1 MSEATVTYNGSE
13 IASIDGGESVILA
26 TIGKYLT
33 SNITIEAAESSQVE
47 VVQAGLVNSFGA
59 FDAVYYINQYGE
71 FTVGS
76 FELYESGSTAQM
88 VWQDTLCSGSMV
100 IVTANASLEI
110 PSDALHNLEQLNVIT
125 LGGRPTS
132 YVFMFK
138 VTGQGTPA
146 GNGRYEVGDIT
157 IPSEVSVTATPT
169 PFPGL
174 ELDFD
179 PDYIQVWMDKDDFNA
194 ITSAQNGRMYH
205 IVGIKH
211 DSNFIPIR
219 PAAGRPYIAD
229 ELSANGYYFL
239 ASTNMIA
246 ASSPDTGFGLAT
258 WGSTIYATTYPGWE
272 INDGKF
278 YIRRLAAG
286 NQRIPPGTYHYVA
299 YKRGV

>member
-13 IASIDGGESVILA
+13 IASIEGGESVILA

-47 VVQAGLVNSFGA
+47 VVQAEIVDGYGMFSN
-59 FDAVYYINQYGE
+59 VYYINQYGE

-76 FELYESGSTAQM
+76 FEADESLSEV
-88 VWQDTLCSGSMV
+88 VWRDDLCSGSMV
-100 IVTANASLEI
+100 MAVAMTNSFDTTGMI
-110 PSDALHNLEQLNVIT
+110 HNLEQLNVIS

-132 YVFMFK
+132 YVYMFK
-138 VTGQGTPA
+138 VTGQGAPA

-157 IPSEVSVTATPT
+157 IPSEVLVTATPE

-179 PDYIQVWMDKDDFNA
+179 PDYIQVWFDKDDFND
-194 ITSAQNGRMYH
+194 ITSVQNGRMYL

-211 DSNFIPIR
+211 DSNFIPVR
-219 PAAGRPYIAD
+219 PSAGRPYIAD
-229 ELSANGYYFL
+229 ELSTNGYYFL
-239 ASTNMIA
+239 AGTNMIA
-246 ASSPDTGFGLAT
+246 ASSPDTGYGLAG
-258 WGSTIYATTYPGWE
+258 WAGSIWATAYPGWE
-272 INDGKF
+272 IDDGKF

-286 NQRIPPGTYHYVA
+286 NQKIPPGTYHYVA